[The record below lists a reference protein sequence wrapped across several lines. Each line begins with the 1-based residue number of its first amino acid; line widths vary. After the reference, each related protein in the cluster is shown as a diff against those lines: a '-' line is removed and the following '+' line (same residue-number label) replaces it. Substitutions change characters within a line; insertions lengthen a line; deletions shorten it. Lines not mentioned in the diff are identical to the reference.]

1 MCGISGVISTNHN
14 KLCDLVKM
22 NDIISHR
29 GPDDEGFLVFNS
41 ITEAPLVLGG
51 KTTPRETY
59 SSALPYKPTADIND
73 YINHNAKIAF
83 GHRRLSILDLSPA
96 GHQPMSYHNGRF
108 WIVLNGEI
116 YNYIEIRQELS
127 LRGHQFV
134 SNSDTEVVIAAYAE
148 WGIECQ
154 NKFNGMWAFA
164 IYDRVEKKLFL
175 SRDRYGI
182 KPLYYWFS
190 PAGDFYFGSE
200 IKQFSVLPGWKAVL
214 NGPRAID
221 YLYFSLT
228 DHTEETMFSGV
239 YMILPGHFFLAS
251 IDDIMKKS
259 DSGKLDLKRWYFPTE
274 FLFQGGF
281 EDAKVEFLSRF
292 KDSIKLHLRADVH
305 VGSALSGGL
314 DSSSIVSYINIL
326 LKEQG
331 KAELQ
336 KTFSSCAE
344 DERFDERKWMEEV
357 VKETQVDAHFVYPN
371 GADVFQL
378 TEKLIWHMDEPYQSQ
393 SAFLGYHVFQEAKKN
408 NVLVLLNGQGA
419 DEYLSGYSAFSLY
432 RQIIQFKQLKFRKLL
447 NEVHG
452 FKGLLSLSKH
462 VLMDSIPLS
471 LWTFLALRN
480 SRQKLY
486 DQIFGWKKLVDK
498 KVHPYKVNNYSISTH
513 RSISNYQLFKDPLQ
527 RYLRWEDRN
536 SMANSVEARVPFLDY
551 RLVEFA
557 QSLPI
562 DFLDG
567 NMESKKI
574 LVNAMKGILPEKV
587 RLRKDKKGFITPE
600 ELWFKEQYKSE
611 FLDMFDNYVS
621 NSKGIINIEK
631 AREFLLKVQE
641 GRIRFDYTYWRIILF
656 CVWMKVFNVELK

>member
-1 MCGISGVISTNHN
+1 
-14 KLCDLVKM
+14 
-22 NDIISHR
+22 
-29 GPDDEGFLVFNS
+29 
-41 ITEAPLVLGG
+41 
-51 KTTPRETY
+51 
-59 SSALPYKPTADIND
+59 
-73 YINHNAKIAF
+73 
-83 GHRRLSILDLSPA
+83 
-96 GHQPMSYHNGRF
+96 
-108 WIVLNGEI
+108 
-116 YNYIEIRQELS
+116 
-127 LRGHQFV
+127 
-134 SNSDTEVVIAAYAE
+134 
-148 WGIECQ
+148 
-154 NKFNGMWAFA
+154 
-164 IYDRVEKKLFL
+164 
-175 SRDRYGI
+175 
-182 KPLYYWFS
+182 
-190 PAGDFYFGSE
+190 
-200 IKQFSVLPGWKAVL
+200 
-214 NGPRAID
+214 
-221 YLYFSLT
+221 
-228 DHTEETMFSGV
+228 
-239 YMILPGHFFLAS
+239 
-251 IDDIMKKS
+251 
-259 DSGKLDLKRWYFPTE
+259 
-274 FLFQGGF
+274 
-281 EDAKVEFLSRF
+281 
-292 KDSIKLHLRADVH
+292 
-305 VGSALSGGL
+305 
-314 DSSSIVSYINIL
+314 
-326 LKEQG
+326 
-331 KAELQ
+331 
-336 KTFSSCAE
+336 
-344 DERFDERKWMEEV
+344 
-357 VKETQVDAHFVYPN
+357 
-371 GADVFQL
+371 
-378 TEKLIWHMDEPYQSQ
+378 HMDEPYQSQ